1 MKTKQFIETKWKNM
15 AIIAL
20 LLSVLIIPA
29 IPVMG
34 DVMHIR
40 AGGTVAEATSVH
52 VEELGTATYDDAQD
66 FINFFG
72 DRTLLSGG
80 AITAHGDADG
90 SVAIASCTAW
100 CKETDSDTAVGRFF
114 DYAGKAKQTLTD
126 LNTNLI
132 YLDYNAGTPQ
142 IVVATAPATYGF
154 QQDHIL
160 IGVVFRQGNAVHIKQ
175 SSNIGIQGISRA
187 FMHAVEHF
195 GAHRSSGL
203 VTSDGGALSL
213 SVTTGIIYAGL
224 IRQATIA
231 DGSTWSYWYTSD
243 SGATWNEDTAQS
255 VLVQS
260 YNDITSGKV
269 ALGSNKYGVHWVYV
283 DYEGSHL
290 HIVYGQGNYNVNQA
304 EEAGVPSV
312 LPPIVTG
319 FSVLIAKIINQEGT
333 NDMTITYPWTTV
345 FTSSLATD
353 HGSLGG
359 LGDDDHPQ
367 YIKDAE
373 FTQDSGILVGTGAGT
388 FAEETGDTLRTS
400 LGLAIGTN
408 VQAWD
413 TDLYDIAALADTDG
427 NFIVGNGAAWVA
439 ESGAIVRASLGL
451 TIGTNVLAW
460 YDNLDDIA
468 ALTPT
473 DSNIM
478 VGDGTDWVTE
488 SGATARTSLG
498 LAIGTDVLA
507 EQTIGIADNNLL
519 EVDGS
524 PADNDYAKFTTDGLE
539 GRSYAEVK
547 SDLSI
552 QSNII
557 TITFIIDGGGAEI
570 TTGEKGHLEIP
581 FACTITGWT
590 LLADQSGSIVID
602 VWKDTYANFPPTVA
616 DTIAGSE
623 KPTLSSAQ
631 KNQDLALGTWTTAV
645 SAGDI
650 LAFNVDSASTVERI
664 TLSIRA
670 TKT

>member
-1 MKTKQFIETKWKNM
+1 MKIKQFIVTKWKNT

-20 LLSVLIIPA
+20 LLCALIMPS
-29 IPVMG
+29 IPVTG
-34 DVMHIR
+34 DVIHIQE
-40 AGGTVAEATSVH
+40 GGTVAEAANVH
-52 VEELGTATYDDAQD
+52 VEELGAATYDDVQD

-90 SVAIASCTAW
+90 SVAIAACTAW
-100 CKETDSDTAVGRFF
+100 CKISNSDTAVGKFF

-126 LNTNLI
+126 LIANLI

-142 IVVATAPATYGF
+142 IVVATTSATYGF

-195 GAHRSSGL
+195 GPHRASGL

-213 SVTTGIIYAGL
+213 SITTGIIYAGL
-224 IRQATIA
+224 IRQTTTV

-243 SGATWNEDTAQS
+243 SGATWTEDTGQS

-269 ALGSNKYGVHWVYV
+269 ALGSNKFGVHWVYV
-283 DYEGSHL
+283 DYEGAHV

-373 FTQDSGILVGTGAGT
+373 YTQDSGVLVGTGAGT

-400 LGLAIGTN
+400 LGLAIGSD

-413 TDLYDIAALADTDG
+413 TELDDIAALADTDG

-439 ESGAIVRASLGL
+439 ESGVTVRASLGL
-451 TIGTNVLAW
+451 AIGIDIISKATFDTHEAATTGVHGVTGTILGTEDV
-460 YDNLDDIA
+460 DD
-468 ALTPT
+468 TPV
-473 DSNIM
+473 D
-478 VGDGTDWVTE
+478 
-488 SGATARTSLG
+488 GAT
-498 LAIGTDVLA
+498 TDPVSSNWA
-507 EQTIGIADNNLL
+507 YDHAA
-519 EVDGS
+519 DGS
-524 PADNDYAKFTTDGLE
+524 AH
-539 GRSYAEVK
+539 
-547 SDLSI
+547 
-552 QSNII
+552 QSNVI
-557 TITFIIDGGGAEI
+557 TITYVIDGGGSAI

-590 LLADQSGSIVID
+590 LLAAQSGSIVID